1 MSRDALS
8 KACEAVGGQT
18 ALSEAIRVR
27 QSTLWYWLHKAKRG
41 VPAEHVIDVER
52 ATGISRHELRPD
64 LYPREAPSSERGA
77 A

>member
-52 ATGISRHELRPD
+52 ATDGAVTRHELRPD
-64 LYPREAPSSERGA
+64 LYPRDPEKGA
-77 A
+77 AA